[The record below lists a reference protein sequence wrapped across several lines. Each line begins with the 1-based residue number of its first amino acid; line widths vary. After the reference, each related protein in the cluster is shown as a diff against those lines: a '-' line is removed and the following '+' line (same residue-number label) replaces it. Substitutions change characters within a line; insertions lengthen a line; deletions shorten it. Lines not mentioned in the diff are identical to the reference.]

1 MDDTALPRYADI
13 NRYVPYYPSLGHLS
27 LGYGC
32 PCAIISVKSLPALQ
46 KGPETSPAT
55 MGRRLE
61 PGGSTQAPGPRVG
74 PTLESAI
81 FLAFGGTGCTYSDHC
96 SIMLYPGWQPSAFW
110 DMIGDP
116 GVAAR
121 ERNNLP
127 LAYSGGGLSQPTP
140 ESHWMDG

>member
-1 MDDTALPRYADI
+1 MFRPLFDYVLPR
-13 NRYVPYYPSLGHLS
+13 
-27 LGYGC
+27 
-32 PCAIISVKSLPALQ
+32 
-46 KGPETSPAT
+46 
-55 MGRRLE
+55 
-61 PGGSTQAPGPRVG
+61 
-74 PTLESAI
+74 
-81 FLAFGGTGCTYSDHC
+81 
-96 SIMLYPGWQPSAFW
+96 QPSAFW